1 MNDETLRKAIDWQ
14 DLIKWAFGLVAAGFV
29 AWNSLNQRVA
39 TVETRIADARLSEV
53 PQRLATIEATQAQ
66 VLTNQTQVL
75 ALLKR
80 TEDDAGP
87 RK

>member
-1 MNDETLRKAIDWQ
+1 MNDDTLRKAIDWQ

-75 ALLKR
+75 AMLKR

>member
-1 MNDETLRKAIDWQ
+1 MNNDTLRKAIDWQ